1 MGTSISQISK
11 DLNLYKSTVYRTL
24 VTLQSRGY
32 VNQDKRSEKYS
43 LGSKFYLLSRN
54 DMDNSKKLVNLVMR
68 LTEKSA
74 RWDYFA

>member
-43 LGSKFYLLSRN
+43 LVSKFYLLSRN